1 MDNAC
6 GIRYR
11 VTLVLE
17 MAAELKQAGQVVPDD
32 WKKFNLHNTD
42 SVDYIYILS
51 GKISLIIGEKI
62 VQLKAG
68 DFVTQVGTTHTWV
81 NDNDEPCY
89 FLCAMVGIKPGAKRG
104 KMMVE

>member
-1 MDNAC
+1 
-6 GIRYR
+6 
-11 VTLVLE
+11 

-51 GKISLIIGEKI
+51 GGISLIIDEKA

-81 NDNDEPCY
+81 NDSDEPCY
-89 FLCAMVGIKPGAKRG
+89 FLCATVGIKPGAKRE